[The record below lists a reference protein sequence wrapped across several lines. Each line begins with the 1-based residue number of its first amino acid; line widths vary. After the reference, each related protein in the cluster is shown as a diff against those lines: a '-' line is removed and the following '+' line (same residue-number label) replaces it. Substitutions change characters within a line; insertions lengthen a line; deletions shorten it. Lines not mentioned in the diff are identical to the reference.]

1 MWGRH
6 HRPARTPARSK
17 CGVLLFSS
25 DLREGADV
33 GVGAGDTGH
42 HACVHMGPREGH
54 SLGGE
59 PDVEG
64 SEKVRR
70 GKWRGRGEGRGEV
83 NLLNG
88 EK

>member
-1 MWGRH
+1 METGALCGEGTTGQ
-6 HRPARTPARSK
+6 PGRSK

-33 GVGAGDTGH
+33 GVGAGGTGH

-64 SEKVRR
+64 NEKVRR
-70 GKWRGRGEGRGEV
+70 GKYRGRGEG